1 MSVQVQAANLMIVV
15 ILVRIGKRYGVKEAK
30 KEKELEDQGLGPK
43 VKPKERKVEE
53 GVPPIVLTQVTTQ
66 GLRNIESIKKDQ
78 GNIQGKKE
86 GECESHTGENG
97 CERRDILY

>member
-43 VKPKERKVEE
+43 VKPKERKDEE

-86 GECESHTGENG
+86 GECESHTGE
-97 CERRDILY
+97 